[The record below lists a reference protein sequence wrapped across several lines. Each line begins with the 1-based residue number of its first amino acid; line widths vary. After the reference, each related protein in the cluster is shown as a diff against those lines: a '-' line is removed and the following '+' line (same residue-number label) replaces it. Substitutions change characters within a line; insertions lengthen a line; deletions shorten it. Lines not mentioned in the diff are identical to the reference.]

1 LRSWVVSNPQDYIYS
16 SASNYVDGKGI
27 VEVEIVQIPV
37 VNVLKSS
44 SFIKYTSYE

>member
-1 LRSWVVSNPQDYIYS
+1 MNDLFPQSQETFAEHSANENILRSWF
-16 SASNYVDGKGI
+16 
-27 VEVEIVQIPV
+27 EIVQIPV